1 MKRVVLDASA
11 LMTFFEDRPGARMV
25 EDLIKRAIE
34 GKIELLMSVIN
45 WGEVYY
51 STWRMRG
58 QATAKAVMDRIAQL
72 PIEVIAA
79 DIDSTRLAAE
89 LKAQHKMPYADSFAA
104 ALAQTRDAAVATCDA
119 GFTSLEKQL
128 AFVWIR

>member
-11 LMTFFEDRPGARMV
+11 LMTFFEDRPGAKTV
-25 EDLIKRAIE
+25 EDLVKRAIE
-34 GKIELLMSVIN
+34 GKIDLLMSVVN

-58 QATAKAVMDRIAQL
+58 EAAAKAVVDRIAQL

-79 DIDSTRLAAE
+79 DMDSTRLAAE
-89 LKAQHKMPYADSFAA
+89 LKVHHKVPYADSFAA
-104 ALAQTRDAAVATCDA
+104 ALAQSHEAALATCDA
-119 GFTSLEKQL
+119 DFSSLEKQFTL
-128 AFVWIR
+128 VWIQ

>member
-72 PIEVIAA
+72 PVEVIAA

-89 LKAQHKMPYADSFAA
+89 LKAQHKMPYADSIAA
-104 ALAQTRDAAVATCDA
+104 ALAQTRD
-119 GFTSLEKQL
+119 
-128 AFVWIR
+128 